1 MTGRIFIQ
9 VILPLRLEWEPF
21 YYQEIEFSESA
32 GDAPGLFPVTSTGSV
47 TERDKEQ
54 VRVGDRVRVNFA
66 GKEYVGVVSMADAGK
81 QAEEMGIVDKVK
93 PILGMAEGLEP
104 VTKEEI
110 ELWRQIA
117 EYYLCT
123 VGEVYK
129 AAYPAQKVEKEVVQA
144 RQEALK
150 VEREE
155 KNRTKIADKIK
166 RLEER
171 AEKKAELAE
180 IGRASCRERV

>member
-1 MTGRIFIQ
+1 M
-9 VILPLRLEWEPF
+9 
-21 YYQEIEFSESA
+21 
-32 GDAPGLFPVTSTGSV
+32 
-47 TERDKEQ
+47 
-54 VRVGDRVRVNFA
+54 RVNFA

-129 AAYPAQKVEKEVVQA
+129 AAYPAQKVEKRSCAGPSGGTQSGK
-144 RQEALK
+144 R
-150 VEREE
+150 REE
-155 KNRTKIADKIK
+155 SDKDC
-166 RLEER
+166 
-171 AEKKAELAE
+171 
-180 IGRASCRERV
+180 G

>member
-21 YYQEIEFSESA
+21 YYQEIELSESA
-32 GDAPGLFPVTSTGSV
+32 GDASGLFPVTSIGSV

-104 VTKEEI
+104 VTGI
-110 ELWRQIA
+110 LPVHCRGSLQGGLSSA
-117 EYYLCT
+117 ES
-123 VGEVYK
+123 GEGSCAGPSGGTQSGK
-129 AAYPAQKVEKEVVQA
+129 
-144 RQEALK
+144 R
-150 VEREE
+150 REE
-155 KNRTKIADKIK
+155 SDKDC
-166 RLEER
+166 
-171 AEKKAELAE
+171 
-180 IGRASCRERV
+180 G

>member
-21 YYQEIEFSESA
+21 YYQEIELSESA
-32 GDAPGLFPVTSTGSV
+32 GDASGLFPVTSTGSV

-104 VTKEEI
+104 VTKEDASYSAI
-110 ELWRQIA
+110 KFSPFNILF
-117 EYYLCT
+117 
-123 VGEVYK
+123 
-129 AAYPAQKVEKEVVQA
+129 PKEVSGKQHRKLTPNA
-144 RQEALK
+144 
-150 VEREE
+150 
-155 KNRTKIADKIK
+155 
-166 RLEER
+166 
-171 AEKKAELAE
+171 
-180 IGRASCRERV
+180 GPS